1 MIDDFEFEGKPLEGI
16 VMCWLPASD
25 EDAALFKVFYVDGD
39 YEDYEEHELQV
50 AMDCYK
56 NYSSQG

>member
-1 MIDDFEFEGKPLEGI
+1 MEETLLLTDARPVWAL
-16 VMCWLPASD
+16 D